1 MSENNDSL
9 PINKTIKPK
18 SKSNYNIKFKTIG
31 KLPDVR
37 HEHPNSSNSVN
48 IKFLYDY
55 HDLDS
60 PNS

>member
-37 HEHPNSSNSVN
+37 HEHPNSSNSVS
-48 IKFLYDY
+48 IQFYMTIMI
-55 HDLDS
+55 
-60 PNS
+60 